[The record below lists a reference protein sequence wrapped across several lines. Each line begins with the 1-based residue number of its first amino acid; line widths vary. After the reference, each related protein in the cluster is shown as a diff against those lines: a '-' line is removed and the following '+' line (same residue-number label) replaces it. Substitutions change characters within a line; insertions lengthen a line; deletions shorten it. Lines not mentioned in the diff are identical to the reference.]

1 MSLKYSVD
9 IGSLLSGRTVELD
22 CHTPQNAYEQIQETL
37 NRDKFERIIQIRGTE
52 NNVVYY
58 TDRDQQGLF
67 PIFKRN
73 R

>member
-9 IGSLLSGRTVELD
+9 IGSLLSGKTVELD
-22 CHTPQNAYEQIQETL
+22 CHTPQDAYEQVEL
-37 NRDKFERIIQIRGTE
+37 DRDKFERIIQIRGTE